1 MIRQARLLMWPRV
14 IMKTLIQ
21 TMCYLVTRQLW
32 YISVETK
39 IRVDESLRLAK
50 GSKSALDGIVLS

>member
-21 TMCYLVTRQLW
+21 TMCYLVTRQLS